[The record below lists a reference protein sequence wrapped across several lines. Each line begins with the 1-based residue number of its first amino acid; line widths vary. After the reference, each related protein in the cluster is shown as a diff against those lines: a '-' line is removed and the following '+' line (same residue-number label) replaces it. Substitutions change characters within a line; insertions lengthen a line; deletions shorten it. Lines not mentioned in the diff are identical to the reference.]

1 MTREEVLRR
10 WDALSPRER
19 DVWVAEAVFG
29 KTVVPVRVLEG
40 YRLREG
46 AALED
51 LEPVFAEVPC
61 VQEHGAVAYLTHM
74 PDAEYVLDVVPYYT
88 EDIEAAWDVV
98 ERLRE
103 RFGRVRVEAGA
114 CRLEAGGAP
123 GGPYRV
129 AVGDWVAEGATAA
142 EAIAKAALLAVCAGG
157 RAEVAG
163 GG

>member
-51 LEPVFAEVPC
+51 LEPVFVEVPC
-61 VQEHGAVAYLTHM
+61 VQEHGVVAYLTHM

-98 ERLRE
+98 ECLRK
-103 RFGRVRVEAGA
+103 RFGRVCIEV
-114 CRLEAGGAP
+114 GGAP
-123 GGPYRV
+123 DEPSCRV

-142 EAIAKAALLAVCAGG
+142 EAIAKAALLAVCAGRETRG
-157 RAEVAG
+157 
-163 GG
+163 